1 MQKENKMGVMPVP
14 RLVLSM
20 AVPIMISMVV
30 QSMYNI
36 VDSIFVARINE
47 QALTATSLAYSAHM
61 LQIAVAVGTGVGVNA
76 LVSRRLGAKEYREA
90 NEAATTGLILTM
102 LSSLIFVLWGICGSR
117 SFIVLFSDDPAILDY
132 GTTYLQICQTYATGI
147 FLATFFQR
155 ILQATGRTVSSMFAQ
170 LAGAVVNLILD
181 PIMIFGYFGCPAM
194 GIAGA
199 AIATVIG
206 QWASALC
213 GILLQVIQNKELR
226 FAWKGFR
233 MKAANVLTI
242 YQVGIPTIVTQA
254 FGSVMIALMNM
265 VLIVFSST
273 AVAFF
278 GVYFKLQNFL
288 FMPLNGMG
296 QASLPV
302 VGYNYGANR
311 LKRVE
316 ETYRTTI
323 RYGLVIACIGA
334 VIFMTIPGLLLD
346 AFSASD
352 VMKQMGIP
360 ALRIICISFLPAS
373 VTMMIGYTVSGL
385 GNGIVNMIS
394 TAIRQCIVLIPVVLL
409 FGKLG
414 RIDVIWFAF
423 WISEAC
429 ALIFAGI
436 QLRKNME
443 RVRKICRNRGTAM

>member
-1 MQKENKMGVMPVP
+1 M
-14 RLVLSM
+14 
-20 AVPIMISMVV
+20 
-30 QSMYNI
+30 
-36 VDSIFVARINE
+36 
-47 QALTATSLAYSAHM
+47 
-61 LQIAVAVGTGVGVNA
+61 AVGTGVGVNA

-273 AVAFF
+273 AMAFF

-316 ETYRTTI
+316 ETYRTTLAGA
-323 RYGLVIACIGA
+323 RLALV
-334 VIFMTIPGLLLD
+334 VM
-346 AFSASD
+346 SD
-352 VMKQMGIP
+352 VI
-360 ALRIICISFLPAS
+360 LAS
-373 VTMMIGYTVSGL
+373 
-385 GNGIVNMIS
+385 
-394 TAIRQCIVLIPVVLL
+394 
-409 FGKLG
+409 
-414 RIDVIWFAF
+414 
-423 WISEAC
+423 
-429 ALIFAGI
+429 
-436 QLRKNME
+436 
-443 RVRKICRNRGTAM
+443 